1 MGVDGELDPSSSPK
15 GRHGAGRYVPA
26 HRKKKLRRR
35 RALAIASAAAIVAG
49 LGIAADIGWFY
60 VKSDTTGGGLLAKE
74 KASIAAANPP
84 VVADRSS
91 APPVSCA
98 PSFPQRG
105 GVGGIVSAST
115 IGLQAP
121 VVQGQGDA
129 QLAVAVGHD
138 SRSVWPGQPGTA
150 VLSAHDVS
158 WFSRIDQLA
167 VGTTIEYQT
176 TCATY
181 YFTVSAHKIV
191 ASGSP
196 VYNTSKPSLVM
207 STCYPLDALWITSK
221 RYLVYADLTK
231 IVAGGAV
238 ATVPS
243 PGAGAITTSLPAA
256 LVASVA
262 ARVTTSAPLG
272 PLTLSGTPT
281 SAWAQ
286 SDEPINAAGSALQLY
301 FGTLQLAAQR
311 DYAGFE
317 EAAPGLSA
325 GGLWGETV
333 ASTIGSVTP
342 TLQVAGTTVTAA
354 TVTSQV
360 RLSDGAV
367 YGIDMSASVIA
378 GRLSVSRL
386 VLSPG

>member
-1 MGVDGELDPSSSPK
+1 MSVDGELYPGSSP
-15 GRHGAGRYVPA
+15 RSRGRYVPA
-26 HRKKKLRRR
+26 HRRRKKRRR
-35 RALAIASAAAIVAG
+35 PVLAVVSSAAIVAG
-49 LGIAADIGWFY
+49 LAVAADIGWFY

-74 KASIAAANPP
+74 KAAIAAANPP
-84 VVADRSS
+84 VVADKSS
-91 APPVSCA
+91 APTTACA
-98 PSFPQRG
+98 PSVPQRG
-105 GVGGIVSAST
+105 GVGGIVSASG

-121 VVQGQGDA
+121 VVQGQADA

-138 SRSVWPGQPGTA
+138 SKSVWPGQPGTA
-150 VLSAHDVS
+150 VLAAHDVS

-167 VGTTIEYQT
+167 VGSTIEYQT

-191 ASGSP
+191 ATGSP
-196 VYNTSKPSLVM
+196 VYNTSNPSLVL

-221 RYLVYADLTK
+221 RYLVYAELTK
-231 IVAGGAV
+231 VVAGGAV

-243 PGAGAITTSLPAA
+243 PSAGAITTSLPAD

-272 PLTLSGTPT
+272 PLTLNGNPT

-311 DYAGFE
+311 NYAGFE

-325 GGLWGETV
+325 GALWGETV
-333 ASTIGSVTP
+333 SATVGSVSP
-342 TLQVAGTTVTAA
+342 TLQVDGTTVTGA
-354 TVTSQV
+354 TVASEV
-360 RLSDGAV
+360 RLSDGALYNV
-367 YGIDMSASVIA
+367 KMNATVTS
-378 GRLSVSRL
+378 GRLSVTQL
-386 VLSPG
+386 VLSPA